1 MKILIDECTP
11 QVVKTRLPHLQVTS
25 VQEMGWRGIRNGELL
40 GRAEAVFDV
49 LVTTD
54 RNLRYQQNLKGRRL
68 AVIVL
73 PSNRVPVVVR
83 LLKVIER
90 AIMSIGPGEWV
101 ELAPPEEG

>member
-1 MKILIDECTP
+1 LKILIDECTP
-11 QVVKTRLPHLQVTS
+11 WVVKTRLAHLQVTS